1 MPRRIRIPRL
11 TDIRH
16 HRRQHPL
23 PQQPRLLNRIDVQP
37 PTHMPRDVA
46 MKGPR
51 AGVVGVVLQND
62 VGGIVR
68 GAALQHLRVAAL
80 RVLRVRDVAVPF
92 AEALG

>member
-11 TDIRH
+11 AHISH
-16 HRRQHPL
+16 NRRQHPL
-23 PQQPRLLNRIDVQP
+23 LQQPRLLNRIDIQTS
-37 PTHMPRDVA
+37 THMPRDMA

-51 AGVVGVVLQND
+51 AGVIGVVLQDD
-62 VGGIVR
+62 VGRVIR

-92 AEALG
+92 PEALG